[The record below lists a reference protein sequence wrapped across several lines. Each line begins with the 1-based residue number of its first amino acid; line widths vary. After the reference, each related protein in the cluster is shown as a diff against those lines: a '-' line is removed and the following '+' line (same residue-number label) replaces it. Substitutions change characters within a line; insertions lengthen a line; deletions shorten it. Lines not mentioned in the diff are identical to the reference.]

1 MNRREFLASAGALG
15 AGLLVPSIAGAR
27 TDDYWVRDRVLWL
40 RRQETGE
47 EYRVVY
53 WSGGQIDYNNYVRL
67 CYILRD
73 QQKSQTVMM
82 DVNLLNLLYGAQYWQ
97 ELLLGKPTPW
107 TVTSGFRTDATNRK
121 EGGVQNSEHKNARA
135 ADVKHDSY
143 TPTQVSQMFGFFGMG
158 GVGVYDTFTHGD
170 SGRVRFWDG
179 SKRKR

>member
-1 MNRREFLASAGALG
+1 MNRREFLCRAGAAG
-15 AGLLVPSIAGAR
+15 AALLVPSIAGAR

-53 WSGGQIDYNNYVRL
+53 WSGGQVDYNNYVRL

-97 ELLLGKPTPW
+97 ELLLGRPTPW
-107 TVTSGFRTDATNRK
+107 VITSGYRTEETNRK
-121 EGGVQNSEHKNARA
+121 EGGKENSEHKHAKA
-135 ADVKHDSY
+135 ADVKHDVY
-143 TPTQVSQMFGFFGMG
+143 TPTQVAKMLGFFGMG